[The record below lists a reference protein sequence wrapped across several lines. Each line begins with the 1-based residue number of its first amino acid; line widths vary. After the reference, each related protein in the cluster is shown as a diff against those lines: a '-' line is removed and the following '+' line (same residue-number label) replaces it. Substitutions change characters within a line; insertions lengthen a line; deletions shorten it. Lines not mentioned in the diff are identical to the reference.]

1 MRVSYPDWCSAYPE
15 DLLDELQDGLAKLAD
30 IEAEF
35 DEMTERLERW
45 PGREDEKSELLKLLE
60 ERRELQRQ
68 PYAESLATIHD
79 RMLRTTLYRE
89 LMVAAA

>member
-15 DLLDELQDGLAKLAD
+15 DLLDELQDALAKLAD

-35 DEMTERLERW
+35 GKMTERLERW
-45 PGREDEKSELLKLLE
+45 AGTDDEKSELLKLLE

-68 PYAESLATIHD
+68 PYAESLATLHD
-79 RMLRTTLYRE
+79 GCSQRPSI
-89 LMVAAA
+89 VN